1 MSRVIGLALA
11 FTFAACTLAASTF
24 AASQAFAHAHLRT
37 ASPADGATVAAPA
50 EIVLGF
56 SETLEVK
63 LSSITVHDAQGQAV
77 HLTPAEAVP
86 GDGKALKIRLKATA
100 PGPYTVEWAAT
111 SVDTHRVTGQYRF
124 TVRP

>member
-1 MSRVIGLALA
+1 MSRVTGLTLALS
-11 FTFAACTLAASTF
+11 LAASPL
-24 AASQAFAHAHLRT
+24 AASPAFAHAHLRT
-37 ASPADGATVAAPA
+37 ASPAEGATVNAPA

-56 SETLEVK
+56 TENLEVK
-63 LSSITVHDAQGQAV
+63 LSSITVRDGQGQPVQAA
-77 HLTPAEAVP
+77 PAEAVP
-86 GDGKALKIRLKATA
+86 GDSKALKVRLKATA

>member
-1 MSRVIGLALA
+1 MSRVTGLTLAL
-11 FTFAACTLAASTF
+11 TLAASTF

-37 ASPADGATVAAPA
+37 ASPAEGATVSAPT

-56 SETLEVK
+56 TEALEVK
-63 LSSITVHDAQGQAV
+63 LSSITVRDAQGQPVQAA
-77 HLTPAEAVP
+77 PAEAVP
-86 GDGKALKIRLKATA
+86 GDGKALKVRLKATT
-100 PGPYTVEWAAT
+100 PGSYTVEWAAT